1 MGLTRAEHDGFVSET
16 TDQRATRERRRRL
29 FDAVAPAYRETRQGY
44 PEPVVRWIV
53 ETSGLQEAASV
64 LEVGC
69 GTGLLTAGL
78 ARFPLHL
85 TAIDIGPSMIEIA
98 RRDVGDAGVTFALS
112 SFEEFAS
119 PEASF
124 DLIVSGT
131 AAHWIDPEILWA
143 RSAWLLRPGGW
154 LAIASVGEVYDEPF
168 KSALR
173 DAWVRRSAD
182 GGAWVR
188 KAGPTQAERIAAS
201 GLFGPA
207 VTTTHLRPADLSPER
222 VMNLER
228 TRAVYLDYDPETR
241 DSFDAELREAL
252 SGPGAISATIK
263 TQVTMARVRSR
274 AVPPFE

>member
-1 MGLTRAEHDGFVSET
+1 VSET
-16 TDQRATRERRRRL
+16 TEQRATRERRRRL

-44 PEPVVRWIV
+44 PEQVVRWIV
-53 ETSGLQEAASV
+53 ETAGLDEGAPV

-78 ARFPLHL
+78 ARYPLQL

-98 RRDVGDAGVTFALS
+98 HRDLGESGVTFALS
-112 SFEEFAS
+112 SFEEFAA

-131 AAHWIDPEILWA
+131 AAHWIDPEVLWA

-168 KSALR
+168 KTALR
-173 DAWVRRSAD
+173 DAWVRRSVD
-182 GGAWVR
+182 GGAWIR
-188 KAGPTQAERIAAS
+188 KPGPTQAERIAAS
-201 GLFGPA
+201 GLFEPA
-207 VTTTHLRPADLSPER
+207 VTTTHLRPADLSAER

-241 DSFDAELREAL
+241 DSFDAELRHAL
-252 SGPGAISATIK
+252 SRPGTISATIK
-263 TQVTMARVRSR
+263 TQVTMARVRPR
-274 AVPPFE
+274 PAAPLA